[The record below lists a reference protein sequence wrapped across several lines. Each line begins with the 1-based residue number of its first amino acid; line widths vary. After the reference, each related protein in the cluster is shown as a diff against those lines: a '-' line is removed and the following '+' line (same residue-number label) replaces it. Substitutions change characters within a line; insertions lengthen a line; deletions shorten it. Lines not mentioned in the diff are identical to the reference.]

1 MEAPTADIANATGHR
16 SNTAERLEGA
26 ALIKAHLSTLPN
38 APGVYRMIG
47 AKGDVLY
54 VGKAK
59 SLKKRVVAYTKPQA
73 LPSRLQRMVALTR
86 HMEFVQTRSEVE
98 ALLLEANLIKRYR
111 PTFNIILRDDKSFP
125 YLALRHGHPY
135 PMLTR
140 HRGAKQKGA
149 EYFGPFASS
158 GAVYETMNA
167 LLRAFPLRSCT
178 DAVFE
183 GRTRPCLQYQIKRCS
198 APCVGRIGEAAYAD
212 LVKEVRGFLGGNTR
226 EVQERLQ
233 AEMEAASKRLDF
245 EQAAAV
251 RDRLKAIAHITSRQ
265 GINTDAVE
273 DADVIALHGDAGEVC
288 VQVFFYRGG
297 RNYGNRPY
305 YPAHAAEADPGEVL
319 GAFIAQFY
327 AERPAPRQI
336 LLGHEVPEA
345 PLLAEALGV
354 KAGRKVELLVPKRG
368 DKCALV
374 AMARDNAEA
383 ALGRRLAEHG
393 AQAKLLEG
401 LAERFGLSKVPKR
414 VEVYDNSHI
423 QGAHALGAFIVATG
437 EGFDRRSYRTFNI
450 KEAATNDDFGMMREV
465 LGRRFKRL
473 AKEDPERAETW
484 PDLVLID
491 GGAGQ
496 LAAAKAAL
504 DAAGVTVG
512 PGGVELIG
520 VAKGPERDKGEERF
534 FRIDQGPVMLG
545 PRDPVL
551 YFVQRLRD
559 EAHRFAIETHRGK
572 RKKAIG
578 TSALDGVSGIGAKR
592 KKALLGHFG
601 SARSVGGASLEDLE
615 RVPGISKAVARTIHD
630 HFHEGGA

>member
-1 MEAPTADIANATGHR
+1 MMQAPTADTVNATGHR
-16 SNTAERLEGA
+16 SDTAERLEGA

-73 LPSRLQRMVALTR
+73 LPTRLQRMVALTR

-125 YLALRHGHPY
+125 YLALRQGHPY

-178 DAVFE
+178 DTVFE
-183 GRTRPCLQYQIKRCS
+183 SRTRPCLQYQIKRCS
-198 APCVGRIGEAAYAD
+198 APCVGRIGEAAYAE

-245 EQAAAV
+245 EQAAAL

-305 YPAHAAEADPGEVL
+305 YPAHTAESEPGEVL
-319 GAFIAQFY
+319 STFIAQFY

-336 LLGHEVPEA
+336 LLGDEVSEQD
-345 PLLAEALGV
+345 LLAEALSI

-374 AMARDNAEA
+374 AMARDNAQA

-393 AQAKLLEG
+393 AQARLLEG
-401 LAERFGLSKVPKR
+401 LAERFDLPKVPRR

-450 KEAATNDDFGMMREV
+450 KEAPTNDDFAMMREV

-473 AKEDPERAETW
+473 AKEDPEHREETW

-496 LAAAKAAL
+496 LAAAKTAL
-504 DAAGVTVG
+504 DEAGVTG
-512 PGGVELIG
+512 IDLIG

-534 FRIDQGPVMLG
+534 FRVYQGPVMLG

-578 TSALDGVSGIGAKR
+578 ASALDGVPGIGAKR

-601 SARSVGGASLEDLE
+601 SARAVGGASLEDLS
-615 RVPGISKAVARTIHD
+615 RVPGISKAVARTVHD
-630 HFHEGGA
+630 HFHEG

>member
-1 MEAPTADIANATGHR
+1 MEAPTADTANATGHR
-16 SNTAERLEGA
+16 SDTAERLEGA
-26 ALIKAHLSTLPN
+26 ALIKAHLGTLPN

-198 APCVGRIGEAAYAD
+198 APCVGRIDAGSYAE
-212 LVKEVRGFLGGNTR
+212 LVREVRGFLGGNTR

-305 YPAHAAEADPGEVL
+305 YPAHAAESDPGEVL
-319 GAFIAQFY
+319 SAFIAQFY

-336 LLGHEVPEA
+336 LLGDEVPEA
-345 PLLAEALGV
+345 ALLAEALGV

-374 AMARDNAEA
+374 AMARDNAQA

-401 LAERFGLSKVPKR
+401 LAERFGLPEVPKR

-450 KEAATNDDFGMMREV
+450 KEAATNDDFAMMREV

-473 AKEDPERAETW
+473 AKEDPECREAW

-504 DAAGVTVG
+504 DEAGVT
-512 PGGVELIG
+512 GVELIG

-534 FRIDQGPVMLG
+534 FHVDREPVMLQ

-578 TSALDGVSGIGAKR
+578 TSALDGVPGIGAKR

-601 SARSVGGASLEDLE
+601 SARAVGGASLEDLS